1 MSNLL
6 SIGIPT
12 YKDYDGVYFTI
23 QSLRMFHNL
32 NNTEILVIDTEEKE
46 NEDVRDLCRLA
57 NVKYYHKPD
66 AAHTPS
72 AAKNYVFQCATGQY
86 VMCIDC
92 HIMLEKHSL
101 QLLKNY
107 LKEKKPTKDL
117 LQGPLLY
124 DDLTSLFPAM
134 KPTWVNHFFGSWAY
148 DDRAKEDKP
157 FEIKMQG
164 MGLFCMSKKHWV
176 GFNKS
181 FSGFGGE
188 EFYLHEKVRQHG
200 GKTLCLPFL
209 KWLHRFKRPNGVP
222 YKLDIVD
229 RIANYLI
236 GWSELKIDTKQ
247 IIDHYRPLVYPHE
260 LKTALDRFK
269 KYKNSKNKK

>member
-1 MSNLL
+1 
-6 SIGIPT
+6 
-12 YKDYDGVYFTI
+12 
-23 QSLRMFHNL
+23 
-32 NNTEILVIDTEEKE
+32 
-46 NEDVRDLCRLA
+46 
-57 NVKYYHKPD
+57 
-66 AAHTPS
+66 
-72 AAKNYVFQCATGQY
+72 
-86 VMCIDC
+86 
-92 HIMLEKHSL
+92 
-101 QLLKNY
+101 
-107 LKEKKPTKDL
+107 
-117 LQGPLLY
+117 
-124 DDLTSLFPAM
+124 
-134 KPTWVNHFFGSWAY
+134 
-148 DDRAKEDKP
+148 
-157 FEIKMQG
+157 MQG